1 MLQKIMFY
9 IKSSLHS
16 LNNSKLLAGVIMLM
30 MNVGGKYIDIK
41 LSKSQETFIKNSFI
55 REVFIFAVAW
65 MGTRDIVTSI
75 VLTAAFMIL
84 ANYLFNEKSSMCIM
98 PAKYKN
104 LEKILDTNDDG
115 IVSPQEIERA
125 RLTLQKA
132 DKQQQRVN
140 QVNALNYMHANQ

>member
-1 MLQKIMFY
+1 
-9 IKSSLHS
+9 
-16 LNNSKLLAGVIMLM
+16 
-30 MNVGGKYIDIK
+30 
-41 LSKSQETFIKNSFI
+41 
-55 REVFIFAVAW
+55 

-98 PAKYKN
+98 PAKYRN

-115 IVSPQEIERA
+115 IVSPQEIEKA
-125 RLTLQKA
+125 RLTLQRA
-132 DKQQQRVN
+132 DKQQQRIN